1 MTCSGRRRCNR
12 NALSIVAYVLV
23 FAWQNN
29 KWPYVGAH
37 NDSNVQTLASRVVPQ
52 RRIEELREEG
62 VNWSYLAER
71 LNREREDRERRAVK
85 ELEAMAA
92 RNHAKQLRRQS

>member
-1 MTCSGRRRCNR
+1 MTCSGRRRRNR
-12 NALSIVAYVLV
+12 NALTIVSYVLA

-71 LNREREDRERRAVK
+71 LNREHEDRERMAVHA
-85 ELEAMAA
+85 LHAA
-92 RNHAKQLRRQS
+92 IVHRRLT

>member
-12 NALSIVAYVLV
+12 NALTIVTYVLT

-71 LNREREDRERRAVK
+71 LNREREERSRKAGDWVRRAILSIK
-85 ELEAMAA
+85 PIAERFSA
-92 RNHAKQLRRQS
+92 